1 MAIYAAM
8 VDRLDKQI
16 GRIIEDLKAANEFEN
31 TLIVFTSDN
40 GACFEWDPFGFD
52 IVSSNQNILH
62 IGDMIDDM
70 GKPGTSHS
78 VGSGWANSSNTPW
91 RL

>member
-8 VDRLDKQI
+8 VDRMDQQI
-16 GRIIEDLKAANEFEN
+16 GRLIDSLKEHSEFAN

-52 IVSSNQNILH
+52 VKSSNQNILH
-62 IGDMIDDM
+62 EGEAL
-70 GKPGTSHS
+70 S
-78 VGSGWANSSNTPW
+78 
-91 RL
+91 L